1 MGRKSRTT
9 LPLSILHT
17 LGLAVVVG
25 RSLVGDEDGQQH
37 CAQWGYTKSCTD
49 HGCSVCELKW
59 DLPVPLSHIC
69 VARET
74 AAAVSWA
81 YDCRSGGDPG
91 QGAAELVSM

>member
-1 MGRKSRTT
+1 M
-9 LPLSILHT
+9 PLSILHT